1 VNPVGAKF
9 SAVGGYLHRTRWLCL
24 EMHHNITTS
33 FSDLAWLLLDTLS
46 LLYYTHQL
54 CPTRTFTS

>member
-1 VNPVGAKF
+1 
-9 SAVGGYLHRTRWLCL
+9 
-24 EMHHNITTS
+24 MHHNITTS